1 MESPN
6 IKEVVPMEQY
16 KSNVAAVMGF
26 LKSEGFSASTIS
38 LHKRCYQELEEFLI
52 ATNHPYSCYTASQWI
67 ERNQSSWDYRKCT
80 GYKHC
85 IRQLEDVW
93 HGGRISPDH
102 LCFRKPPY
110 DLLASGFKRLLDS
123 FLSDFDYGADDRYRI
138 SCARFLLYLQGK
150 GVSSIKN
157 LGYELLLKFHVEDYH
172 VSQRS
177 KDVYEDLIRI
187 FLRQLAS
194 NGKCSFGLSLAL
206 NKLLIPQIIR
216 IPHEEVEAYA
226 VSDAHPLA
234 WDDVLRFLSG
244 MEDARYGNTVLK
256 SSKHI
261 LSLLYIFLD
270 MHRTGINRTLIWHWF
285 DKVKP
290 LLGTSWKQHRRTIC
304 QFLIFLDTGMVTTE
318 STGNPSK
325 SDSMEMLPNWEK
337 EALSGYLALLKREGW
352 QPSTI
357 SMQKSSNLRF
367 CRYLDGIGIQ
377 RFEEVTPEILKEFN
391 LQDEHGTAEG
401 KAAYNCRIRS
411 FILYLYEQ
419 GLVDDPYLYKALPT
433 LAAPRTSI
441 VKALSKEEAASIWA
455 VDTGTFSPKEL
466 RDYAIVCIGLSMG
479 FRASDIISLRFA
491 DVDWRQRSIHII
503 QKKTG
508 KALTMPMPVKTGNIL
523 FRYIRDGR
531 PKSDSPY
538 IFIRHEAPYDGVGRN
553 VCRNALSR
561 FITPHDGKGCGFHIV
576 RKTFATDLLSGSVNV
591 ERISDSLGHSTNGT
605 VYKYLSLDE
614 ERMRMCPL
622 SLADAGIPYKGGAF
636 HA

>member
-1 MESPN
+1 
-6 IKEVVPMEQY
+6 MEQY
-16 KSNVAAVMGF
+16 KSNVAAVMDF

-52 ATNHPYSCYTASQWI
+52 ATNHPYSYSIASRWM
-67 ERNQSSWDYRKCT
+67 ERNQASWDYRKYT

-85 IRQLEDVW
+85 IQQLEDVW
-93 HGGRISPDH
+93 HDGRISPDH

-110 DLLASGFKRLLDS
+110 DLLASGFKGLLDS
-123 FLSDFDYGADDRYRI
+123 FLSDCDFGTDDRYRI
-138 SCARFLLYLQGK
+138 SCARFLLYLQGR
-150 GVSSIKN
+150 GVGSIKN
-157 LGYELLLKFHVEDYH
+157 LDYELLLKFHEEDYH
-172 VSQRS
+172 VSQKS
-177 KDVYEDLIRI
+177 KDVYENLIRV
-187 FLRQLAS
+187 FLRHLAS
-194 NGKCSFGLSLAL
+194 DSKCPFGLSLAL

-216 IPHEEVEAYA
+216 IPDEEMEHYPVLD
-226 VSDAHPLA
+226 SHPLA
-234 WDDVLRFLSG
+234 WEDVLRFLSG

-261 LSLLYIFLD
+261 LTLLYIFLD
-270 MHRTGINRTLIWHWF
+270 MHQTGINETLIWHWF
-285 DKVKP
+285 HKVKP
-290 LLGTSWKQHRRTIC
+290 LLGTNWMQNRRTIC

-318 STGNPSK
+318 STGNPGGT
-325 SDSMEMLPNWEK
+325 DSVETLPVWEK
-337 EALSGYLALLKREGW
+337 EPLSSYLALLKREGW

-357 SMQKSSNLRF
+357 AMHKSSNLRF
-367 CRYLDGIGIQ
+367 CRYLNGIDI
-377 RFEEVTPEILKEFN
+377 RSFKEVTPEIVKEFN

-419 GLVDDPYLYKALPT
+419 GFVDDPYLYKALPT
-433 LAAPRTSI
+433 LAAPKTSI
-441 VKALSKEEAASIWA
+441 VKTLSKEEVASIWA
-455 VDTGTFSPKEL
+455 VETSTLPPKEL

-491 DVDWRQRSIHII
+491 DVDWKQRSISII

-538 IFIRHEAPYDGVGRN
+538 IFIRHEAPYDGVGRS
-553 VCRNALSR
+553 VCRNALRR
-561 FITPHDGKGCGFHIV
+561 FITPPDRKGCGFHIV
-576 RKTFATDLLSGSVNV
+576 RKTFATHLLSGSVSV
-591 ERISDSLGHSTNGT
+591 GLISDSLGHSTDET
-605 VYKYLSLDE
+605 VYKYLSLDG

>member
-16 KSNVAAVMGF
+16 KSNVAAVMEF

-52 ATNHPYSCYTASQWI
+52 ATNQRYSCYTASQWI
-67 ERNQSSWDYRKCT
+67 ERNQAAWDYRKYT
-80 GYKHC
+80 GYRHC

-93 HGGRISPDH
+93 HDGRIFSDH
-102 LCFRKPPY
+102 LYFRKPPY
-110 DLLASGFKRLLDS
+110 DLLASGFKGLLKS
-123 FLSDFDYGADDRYRI
+123 FLSDCDYGADDRYRI

-150 GVSSIKN
+150 GVGSIKD
-157 LGYELLLKFHVEDYH
+157 LDYELLLKFHEEDYH
-172 VSQRS
+172 VSQKS
-177 KDVYEDLIRI
+177 KDVYEDLIRV
-187 FLRQLAS
+187 FLRYLAS
-194 NGKCSFGLSLAL
+194 NSKCPFGLSVAL

-216 IPHEEVEAYA
+216 VPDEEMENYP

-244 MEDARYGNTVLK
+244 MKDARYGNTVLK

-261 LSLLYIFLD
+261 LTLLYIFLD
-270 MHRTGINRTLIWHWF
+270 MHRTGINGTLIWHWF

-290 LLGTSWKQHRRTIC
+290 LLGTNWKQHRRTIC
-304 QFLIFLDTGMVTTE
+304 QFLIFLDTGMITTE
-318 STGNPSK
+318 FTGNPSET
-325 SDSMEMLPNWEK
+325 DSVETLPAWEK
-337 EALSGYLALLKREGW
+337 EPLSSYLALLKREGW

-357 SMQKSSNLRF
+357 AMQKSSNLRF
-367 CRYLDGIGIQ
+367 CGYLSGNGIHS
-377 RFEEVTPEILKEFN
+377 FKEVTPEIVKEFN

-401 KAAYNCRIRS
+401 KAAYNCRIRG
-411 FILYLYEQ
+411 FIIYLYEQ
-419 GLVDDPYLYKALPT
+419 GLVDSPYLYKALPT

-441 VKALSKEEAASIWA
+441 VKTLSKEEVASIWA
-455 VDTGTFSPKEL
+455 VETSTLSPKGL

-491 DVDWRQRSIHII
+491 DVDWKQRSIRII

-523 FRYIRDGR
+523 FHYIRDGR

-538 IFIRHEAPYDGVGRN
+538 IFIRHEAPYDGVGPS
-553 VCRNALSR
+553 VCRNALRR
-561 FITPHDGKGCGFHIV
+561 FITPQDRKGCGFHIV
-576 RKTFATDLLSGSVNV
+576 RKTFATHLLSGSVNV
-591 ERISDSLGHSTNGT
+591 ERISDSLGHSTDGT

-614 ERMRMCPL
+614 KHMRMCPL
-622 SLADAGIPYKGGAF
+622 SLADAGIPYKGGSF